1 MTVRIHVTQPA
12 RVVCAFCNIGRI
24 ILITLA
30 ISVLAAPLQVR
41 GAEAQPSPAA
51 TAKPDRAQLEAQLKK
66 VDRDRLATKDN
77 TKERADAARNAM
89 QLASDIAWM
98 AFDSGKFEEAAN
110 WFAKSA
116 EFKEESHTQA
126 RGYWE
131 EYFRTGAVELDGKV
145 EQQNK
150 TLKTQ
155 LAAAEESKKDALRK
169 LIHGFEKLRYTS
181 RYNALSML
189 EQIAREHNDYEGLLK
204 YTQQELEIR
213 RLEMA
218 YLKKANAPKDE
229 IDQKTTQLAT
239 SLERVS
245 GAEADLALFD
255 QSEKTGLEALALR
268 RALPEEM
275 PDRKLDESFSTL
287 ARMFAFNVG
296 DLAKARDYYQQALA
310 SIESSSAVR
319 KKALGQDRSYT
330 PEQKAAMSKEELAKH
345 EEMEAQTRDMTTAL
359 DNMSLA
365 LALANLGGISQ
376 EEGDFKKALSYYE
389 KALKVATDLPVGG
402 YINVFEMF
410 RARIRARVWGDMAS
424 LHAESGETELA
435 IKELNETIAVR
446 RSIGQDD
453 WTAQALLQAA
463 DLAHGKGDAAN
474 ARHLLEQARQIFAAA
489 HKLNS
494 VVSATGFL
502 AVIARDEGKLDEAA
516 SRAQE
521 ALLLARK
528 TGNFGAVSGSARAL
542 ASIRL
547 KQSKLDEA
555 RTLVE
560 EARGADGKTGSIG
573 DRIGTLGT
581 EGELFEAKGENEKA
595 LEVYREAVRLVESVR
610 ATAASETAF
619 ADVKRNYRPYERI
632 VRTLI
637 KVNRADEAFDYLN
650 RAKSKKLQESL
661 RLSSMKSGDKSMQAL
676 LDRANGL
683 ETKLNAA
690 TTQLRTEEAKPE
702 AERDQTKIDN
712 LKTVV
717 ASTQGEFRRVVE
729 QIKSSNPN
737 WEKFMTVNPKALKE
751 TQRSIPPGV
760 MLVQYAPVGDQLY
773 IFLVSKENLKIVV
786 APGKPEDLWKKI
798 KNVRKQI
805 TTGESG
811 GPLTKNLVALYDMLI
826 APIEAEIEPIKTIA
840 FIPNQLLFYLPMQT
854 LAKKNASG
862 ELRYLIEDKEIVYL
876 TAADVMNVVQPPDNE
891 KSPAGM
897 IAFGNPTGANLPAAE
912 VEVKA
917 IAQVFPSTEVLSGSE
932 VTKVALNAEQ
942 RLNKRIVHFA
952 THGILNATTPA
963 ESYIQL
969 ATATNP
975 GQEHLTVGEVWDLP
989 FKKVTLVTLS
999 ACESALGDKEPDGGE
1014 ITTLAEAFSSAG
1026 ATTVLA
1032 SLWSVGDE
1040 STKELMVEFYRQ
1052 LAAGQSKAAS
1062 LQSAEI
1068 KLLKNPK
1075 FSRPLYWAPF
1085 ILMGD
1090 WR

>member
-1 MTVRIHVTQPA
+1 MLRNCYDNWYSSTIRPTL
-12 RVVCAFCNIGRI
+12 VVLSLIALGAPPHLCAD
-24 ILITLA
+24 
-30 ISVLAAPLQVR
+30 
-41 GAEAQPSPAA
+41 EAKTSPTA
-51 TAKPDRAQLEAQLKK
+51 TAKPDRAQLETQFKK
-66 VDRDRLATKDN
+66 ADAGRAAAREK

-89 QLASDIAWM
+89 QIASDIAWL
-98 AFDSGKFEEAAN
+98 AFDAGKFDEAAT

-116 EFKEESHTQA
+116 ELKEDGHVNA
-126 RGYWE
+126 RAYWE
-131 EYFRTGAVELDGKV
+131 DYERTTAVEEDGKV
-145 EQQNK
+145 DDHIKRLQ
-150 TLKTQ
+150 TQ
-155 LAAAEESKKDALRK
+155 LETAEESKKEMLRK
-169 LIHGFEKLRYTS
+169 LIHGFEKNRYIT
-181 RYNALSML
+181 RYNTLSTL
-189 EQIAREHNDYEGLLK
+189 EQIARDNNDGENLLK
-204 YTQQELEIR
+204 YTMRELEIR
-213 RLEMA
+213 RLEMG
-218 YLKKANAPKDE
+218 YLEKAKAPKDE
-229 IDQKTTQLAT
+229 INQKNVHVAT
-239 SLERVS
+239 ALERVS
-245 GAEADLALFD
+245 GAQADLALFE
-255 QSEKTGLEALALR
+255 QAEKSGLEALALR

-275 PDRKLDESFSTL
+275 ADRKLDESLATL
-287 ARMFAFNVG
+287 ARMYVYNMG
-296 DLAKARDYYQQALA
+296 DLVKARDYYQQALA
-310 SIESSSAVR
+310 SIEASAAVR
-319 KKALGQDRSYT
+319 KKALSEDRFYT
-330 PEQKAAMSKEELAKH
+330 AEQKAAMSKEERAKH
-345 EEMEAQTRDMTTAL
+345 EEMEAQTRDMTVAL
-359 DNMSLA
+359 DCMSQA

-376 EEGDFKKALSYYE
+376 EEGDLKAGLSYYQR
-389 KALKVATDLPVGG
+389 ALQLAEGLPKGG
-402 YINVFEMF
+402 YINIFEIF
-410 RARIRARVWGDMAS
+410 RARIRARVLGDLAS
-424 LHAESGETELA
+424 LHAESGEADLA
-435 IKELNETIAVR
+435 LKALNETIALR

-453 WTAQALLQAA
+453 WTAQAMQQAA
-463 DLAHGKGDAAN
+463 DLAHSKGDN
-474 ARHLLEQARQIFAAA
+474 TTARHFLEQARQIFAAA
-489 HKLNS
+489 NKLNN

-516 SRAQE
+516 SRAAE

-528 TGNFGAVSGSARAL
+528 TGNLGVVSGSARTF
-542 ASIRL
+542 ASIRV
-547 KQSKLDEA
+547 KQNKLEEA
-555 RTLVE
+555 KTLIE
-560 EARGADGKTGSIG
+560 EARVADTRTGSIS
-573 DRIGTLGT
+573 DRIGTLGI
-581 EGELFEAKGENEKA
+581 EGELLEAKGENEKA
-595 LEVYREAVRLVESVR
+595 LEVYREAVKLVESVR

-637 KVNRADEAFDYLN
+637 KLNRADEAFDYLN

-661 RLSSMKSGDKSMQAL
+661 RLSSMKSGDKTMQAL

-702 AERDQTKIDN
+702 AERDKTRIEN

-760 MLVQYAPVGDQLY
+760 MLVQYAPVGEQLY
-773 IFLVSKENLKIVV
+773 IFLVSKESLKIAI

-798 KNVRKQI
+798 TAVRKQI

-811 GPLTKNLVALYDMLI
+811 GPLTKNLVALYDLLI
-826 APIEAEIEPIKTIA
+826 APIETDLAPIKTIA
-840 FIPNQLLFYLPMQT
+840 FIPNQLLFYLPMQA
-854 LAKKNASG
+854 LAKKNAAG

-876 TAADVMNVVQPPDNE
+876 TAADVMNVVQPPDSE
-891 KSPAGM
+891 KSPGGM
-897 IAFGNPTGANLPAAE
+897 VAFGNPTGANLPAAE
-912 VEVKA
+912 AEVKA
-917 IAQVFPSTEVLSGSE
+917 IAQVFPATEVLSGGE
-932 VTKVALNAEQ
+932 VTKVALNTEQ

-963 ESYIQL
+963 DSYIQL
-969 ATATNP
+969 ATATVP
-975 GQEHLTVGEVWDLP
+975 GQDHLTVGEVWDLP
-989 FKKVTLVTLS
+989 LQKVTLVTLS

-1052 LAAGQSKAAS
+1052 LAAGQSQAAA

-1085 ILMGD
+1085 VLMGD

>member
-1 MTVRIHVTQPA
+1 MIRNTCEHVI
-12 RVVCAFCNIGRI
+12 RFS
-24 ILITLA
+24 ILPILFA
-30 ISVLAAPLQVR
+30 VALISFAAPPRLW
-41 GAEAQPSPAA
+41 GAATPSPAA
-51 TAKPDRAQLEAQLKK
+51 TTKPDRAQLEAQFKK
-66 VDRDRLATKDN
+66 SDADRAAAREK
-77 TKERADAARNAM
+77 TKERAEAARNAM
-89 QLASDIAWM
+89 QIASDIAWL
-98 AFDSGKFEEAAN
+98 AFDAGKFDEAAN

-116 EFKEESHTQA
+116 ELKDDSYIQA

-131 EYFRTGAVELDGKV
+131 EYLRGGAVELDGKV
-145 EQQNK
+145 EQKNK
-150 TLKTQ
+150 TLAKQ
-155 LAAAEESKKDALRK
+155 LASAEESKKETLRK

-181 RYNALSML
+181 RYNTLSML

-204 YTQQELEIR
+204 YAQQELEIR

-218 YLKKANAPKDE
+218 YLKKVNALKDE
-229 IDQKTTQLAT
+229 IDEKTAQLAT

-245 GAEADLALFD
+245 SAQADLALFD

-275 PDRKLDESFSTL
+275 PDRKLDESLSTL
-287 ARMFAFNVG
+287 ARIFAYNVG
-296 DLAKARDYYQQALA
+296 DLAKARDYYQQALV

-345 EEMEAQTRDMTTAL
+345 EEMEAQTRDMTVGL

-365 LALANLGGISQ
+365 LAFSNLGGISQ

-389 KALKVATDLPVGG
+389 KALQVATDLPKGG

-424 LHAESGETELA
+424 LHAESGEIDLA
-435 IKELNETIAVR
+435 TKELNETIAIR

-463 DLAHGKGDAAN
+463 DLAHSKGDTAS
-474 ARHLLEQARQIFAAA
+474 ARPLLEQARQIFAAA

-502 AVIARDEGKLDEAA
+502 AVIARDEGKFDEAA
-516 SRAQE
+516 ARGQE

-528 TGNFGAVSGSARAL
+528 IGNLGAVSGSARTL
-542 ASIRL
+542 ASIRV
-547 KQSKLDEA
+547 KQNKLDEA
-555 RTLVE
+555 KTLID
-560 EARGADGKTGSIG
+560 EARVADTKTGAIG
-573 DRIGTLGT
+573 DRIGTLGI
-581 EGELFEAKGENEKA
+581 EGEMLEGKGENEKA
-595 LEVYREAVRLVESVR
+595 LEVYKEAVKLVESVR

-637 KVNRADEAFDYLN
+637 KLNRADEAFDYLN

-661 RLSSMKSGDKSMQAL
+661 RLSSMKSGDKAMQTL

-683 ETKLNAA
+683 ETKLNTA
-690 TTQLRTEEAKPE
+690 TAQLQTEQAKPE
-702 AERDQTKIDN
+702 SERDKTKIEN

-737 WEKFMTVNPKALKE
+737 WEKFMTVNPKQLKE

-760 MLVQYAPVGDQLY
+760 MLVQYAPLGEQLY
-773 IFLVSKENLKIVV
+773 IFLVSKESLKIVI
-786 APGKPEDLWKKI
+786 APGKPDDLWKKI
-798 KNVRKQI
+798 KTVRKQI

-811 GPLTKNLVALYDMLI
+811 GPLTKNLVALYDLLI
-826 APIEAEIEPIKTIA
+826 APIETELEPVKTIA
-840 FIPNQLLFYLPMQT
+840 FIPNQLLFYLPMQA
-854 LAKKNASG
+854 LGKKKADG

-891 KSPAGM
+891 KSTGGM
-897 IAFGNPTGANLPAAE
+897 VAFGNPTGANLPAAE
-912 VEVKA
+912 AEVKA
-917 IAQVFPSTEVLSGSE
+917 IAQVFPSTEVLAGDE

-963 ESYIQL
+963 NSYIQL
-969 ATATNP
+969 AKAGTP

-1052 LAAGQSKAAS
+1052 LAAGQSKAAA

-1075 FSRPLYWAPF
+1075 FARPLYWAPF
-1085 ILMGD
+1085 VLMGD